1 MSKEKKTST
10 VNEQRFFNHPAL
22 GECAAMV
29 IGNPR
34 TKTPVVKDDETGEV
48 LGGGE
53 EQELVR
59 VWPNDGT
66 APYNTLAVLTDD
78 GKADST
84 YLEAGKNTREAKKEE
99 DEKAANDAPVKK
111 EVKK

>member
-34 TKTPVVKDDETGEV
+34 TKTPVVKDDDGNIV
-48 LGGGE
+48 GGGE

-99 DEKAANDAPVKK
+99 DEKAANAKAKK
-111 EVKK
+111 ETPKK